1 VVEEE
6 EFEVSSE
13 AMLEAQGRGE
23 EKIEP

>member
-1 VVEEE
+1 VVVEE

-13 AMLEAQGRGE
+13 AALEAGGRGE